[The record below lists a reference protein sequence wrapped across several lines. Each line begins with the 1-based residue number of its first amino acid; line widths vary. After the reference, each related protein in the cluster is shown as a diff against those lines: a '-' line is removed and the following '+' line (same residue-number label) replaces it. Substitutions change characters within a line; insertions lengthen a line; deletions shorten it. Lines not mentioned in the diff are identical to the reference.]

1 MRFVER
7 RGARRV
13 GRGIGR
19 GWRAERTRRV
29 GSASDH
35 GMTSWRYASVSRA
48 AVLVPAEP
56 PALASF
62 FGAPET
68 EARLGGDA
76 GRYVLAPI
84 MPTSI
89 CVGEDDPGVSPAP
102 AASRLSAADRVSI
115 AGEASRRLGHE
126 CECAKTPNVQH
137 ASRPRLARPRDA
149 FPSVGASPVLFVRCE
164 RFPARRVRRAR
175 CRGARVR
182 GRAVLNRP
190 ENRKKCRSGPSPR
203 ESPKTHAKIRR
214 GGC

>member
-1 MRFVER
+1 
-7 RGARRV
+7 
-13 GRGIGR
+13 
-19 GWRAERTRRV
+19 
-29 GSASDH
+29 
-35 GMTSWRYASVSRA
+35 MTSWRCASVSRA
-48 AVLVPAEP
+48 AALVPAEP

-76 GRYVLAPI
+76 GRNVSASI
-84 MPTSI
+84 MPKSI
-89 CVGEDDPGVSPAP
+89 CVGEDDPGVSLAP

-149 FPSVGASPVLFVRCE
+149 FPSVGASPVLFVRCD
-164 RFPARRVRRAR
+164 RFSVRHVRRAR

-182 GRAVLNRP
+182 GRAVLNCP
-190 ENRKKCRSGPSPR
+190 ENRKKCRGAISRSSSHPNSEFADVADVVDGQR
-203 ESPKTHAKIRR
+203 KESA
-214 GGC
+214 